1 MAWTRSSPTSS
12 ISPHWGRPSPAGQ
25 VPQSRLDDMVHRIL
39 RAMYEVGIF
48 DYPQKIQAIPAAADA
63 AVAQEIEEQG
73 AVLLKNAG
81 NQLPLNASTL
91 QSIAVIGSHA
101 DMHMCFP
108 AAARRRL
115 RPIGA

>member
-1 MAWTRSSPTSS
+1 
-12 ISPHWGRPSPAGQ
+12 
-25 VPQSRLDDMVHRIL
+25 MVHRIL
-39 RAMYEVGIF
+39 RAMYAVGIF
-48 DYPQKIQAIPAAADA
+48 DYPQTIQAIPAAADA

-81 NQLPLNASTL
+81 SQLPLNASTM

-101 DMHMCFP
+101 DVACSP

-115 RPIGA
+115 RRSAARS